1 MKPLDHDYPYVT
13 LEVIYTLKPRYAQ
26 SYQYAIVQQHK
37 TTGEI
42 VVTLW
47 SNWSTS
53 YNVIQRYPAGEL
65 KAVLRKY
72 SARKRAMA

>member
-1 MKPLDHDYPYVT
+1 MKPLDHDYPYAT

-37 TTGEI
+37 TTGKI

-72 SARKRAMA
+72 SARKRAIA

>member
-1 MKPLDHDYPYVT
+1 MKPLNHDYPYVR
-13 LEVIYTLKPRYAQ
+13 LEVIYNLKPKYAER
-26 SYQYAIVQQHK
+26 YQYAIVEQHK

-53 YNVIQRYPAGEL
+53 YNVIQRYPAEEL
-65 KAVLRKY
+65 KAVIRKY
-72 SARKRAMA
+72 RARKRAIA

>member
-13 LEVIYTLKPRYAQ
+13 LEVIYSLKPRYAQ

-37 TTGEI
+37 TTGGI

-53 YNVIQRYPAGEL
+53 YNVIQRYPAEEL
-65 KAVLRKY
+65 KAVIRKY
-72 SARKRAMA
+72 RARKRKVA